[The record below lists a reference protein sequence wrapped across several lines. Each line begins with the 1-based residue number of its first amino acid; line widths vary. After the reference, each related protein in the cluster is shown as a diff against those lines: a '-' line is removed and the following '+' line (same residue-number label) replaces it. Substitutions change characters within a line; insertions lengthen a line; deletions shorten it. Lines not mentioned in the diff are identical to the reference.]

1 LLVNKLQLLSFII
14 VMMDPF
20 FRKCL
25 DILKKEE
32 VKDEIK
38 MFMKPFID
46 MMLNELYPYIYL
58 SILFVLVSFFLILG
72 IFILLLRNKSF
83 LSKSTHIFS

>member
-1 LLVNKLQLLSFII
+1 
-14 VMMDPF
+14 MDPF
-20 FRKCL
+20 FHKCL
-25 DILKKEE
+25 DILKKDE
-32 VKDEIK
+32 VQHEIK

-83 LSKSTHIFS
+83 FSKSAVIFS

>member
-1 LLVNKLQLLSFII
+1 MLVIYLQIKSLFI
-14 VMMDPF
+14 VVMDPF

-58 SILFVLVSFFLILG
+58 SLLSVLVSF
-72 IFILLLRNKSF
+72 S
-83 LSKSTHIFS
+83 

>member
-1 LLVNKLQLLSFII
+1 
-14 VMMDPF
+14 MDPF
-20 FRKCL
+20 FHKCL

-38 MFMKPFID
+38 TFMKPFID

-83 LSKSTHIFS
+83 FSKSGHIFS

>member
-1 LLVNKLQLLSFII
+1 MLVIWLQIKSLII
-14 VMMDPF
+14 VVMDPF
-20 FRKCL
+20 FHKCL

-38 MFMKPFID
+38 TFMKPFID

-58 SILFVLVSFFLILG
+58 STYLKGLWNFCGNLVITSFRSLYSSPTCFFV
-72 IFILLLRNKSF
+72 
-83 LSKSTHIFS
+83 